1 MNQAAKRKLLI
12 ARNFAD
18 GFKVA
23 NKKILRLVINHQDR
37 ERTIRLRNQWV
48 PIRPNAWNADMDVT
62 IKVGLGYGTKESQM
76 AANRF
81 MIDLMQKI
89 VEVQGGIQGP
99 LLKGDNIFYI
109 LKRTA
114 TDLGYHNADQLF
126 SDPMAQENQPP
137 QKDDP
142 TDAIMQYQMMESQ
155 AKLALQ
161 EREFASKMQ
170 LEYEKFQAD
179 VMLKRM
185 DAAMKRGATAD
196 EIQEERAQASNEM
209 QLEREKFMADMA
221 LEREKMAADIA
232 LERQKIA
239 GDLAVKQEAAR
250 LKGVNIQA
258 EFTEINQ

>member
-1 MNQAAKRKLLI
+1 
-12 ARNFAD
+12 
-18 GFKVA
+18 
-23 NKKILRLVINHQDR
+23 
-37 ERTIRLRNQWV
+37 
-48 PIRPNAWNADMDVT
+48 
-62 IKVGLGYGTKESQM
+62 
-76 AANRF
+76 
-81 MIDLMQKI
+81 
-89 VEVQGGIQGP
+89 
-99 LLKGDNIFYI
+99 
-109 LKRTA
+109 
-114 TDLGYHNADQLF
+114 
-126 SDPMAQENQPP
+126 
-137 QKDDP
+137 
-142 TDAIMQYQMMESQ
+142 MMESQ
-155 AKLALQ
+155 AKMALQ